1 MAFSQYLADKILT
14 WVKGVSFPTALN
26 NVYISIHTGNPG
38 VNGTENDATLSV
50 TGTATRTVVATSA
63 FSAAGNAAGGGR
75 EITNSN
81 VVQITTNAANGATV
95 TLTHFGVWD
104 AATSGNFLASG
115 ELTTPVGVQQGD
127 TVQFNVGAM
136 AIRVI

>member
-1 MAFSQYLADKILT
+1 MAFSQYLADRILT
-14 WVKGVSFPTALN
+14 WVKGVTFPTALS
-26 NVYISIHTGNPG
+26 NVFISVHTGNPG
-38 VNGTENDATLSV
+38 ANGTDNDATLSV
-50 TGTATRTVVATSA
+50 TGTATRTAVASSA
-63 FSAAGNAAGGGR
+63 FSNAANASGGGR

-81 VVQITTNAANGATV
+81 VVQITTNASNSSTV
-95 TLTHFGVWD
+95 TITHFGVWD
-104 AATSGNFLASG
+104 SATGSNFLASG

>member
-1 MAFSQYLADKILT
+1 MAFSQYLADRILT
-14 WVKGVSFPTALN
+14 WVKGVTFPTALS

-38 VNGTENDATLSV
+38 VNGTENDATQTV
-50 TGTATRTVVATSA
+50 TGSASRTAVATSA

-81 VVQITTNAANGATV
+81 VVQITTNAANGSTQ
-95 TLTHFGVWD
+95 TITHFGVWD
-104 AATSGNFLASG
+104 AATAGNFLASG
-115 ELTTPVGVQQGD
+115 ELTTSVGVQAGD

>member
-1 MAFSQYLADKILT
+1 MAFSQYLADRILT
-14 WVKGVSFPTALN
+14 WVKGVSFPAALS
-26 NVYISIHTGNPG
+26 NVFISIHTANPG
-38 VNGTENDATLSV
+38 VNGTESDATLSV
-50 TGTATRTVVATSA
+50 TGTANRTQVPSA
-63 FSAAGNAAGGGR
+63 DFSAAGNASGGGR

-81 VVQITTNAANGATV
+81 VVQITNNATNGATV

-104 AATSGNFLASG
+104 AATGGNFLASG
-115 ELTTPVGVQQGD
+115 ELTTAIGVQAGD

>member
-1 MAFSQYLADKILT
+1 MAFSQYLADRILT
-14 WVKGVSFPTALN
+14 WVKGVSFPTALT
-26 NVYISIHTGNPG
+26 NVFISIHTANPG

-50 TGTATRTVVATSA
+50 TGTANRTQVPSTD
-63 FSAAGNAAGGGR
+63 FSAAGNASGGGR

-81 VVQITTNAANGATV
+81 VVQITNNATNGATV

-104 AATSGNFLASG
+104 AATGGNFLASG
-115 ELTTPVGVQQGD
+115 ELTTAIGVQAGD

>member
-1 MAFSQYLADKILT
+1 MAFSQYLADRILT
-14 WVKGVSFPTALN
+14 WVKGVSFPSALT

-50 TGTATRTVVATSA
+50 TGTANRTTVATSA

-95 TLTHFGVWD
+95 TITHFGIWD
-104 AATSGNFLASG
+104 AVTSGNFLASG
-115 ELTTPVGVQQGD
+115 ELTAPVGVLLGD

>member
-1 MAFSQYLADKILT
+1 MAFSQYLADRILT
-14 WVKGVSFPTALN
+14 WVKGVAFPTALS
-26 NVYISIHTGNPG
+26 NVYISIHTSNPG
-38 VNGTENDATLSV
+38 VNGTENDATQTV
-50 TGTATRTVVATSA
+50 TGSSNRTAVASSA
-63 FSAAGNAAGGGR
+63 FSATGNAAGGGR

-81 VVQITTNAANGATV
+81 VVQITTNAANGATQ
-95 TLTHFGVWD
+95 TITHFGVWD

-115 ELTTPVGVQQGD
+115 ELTTPVGVQAGD